1 MSKRIEYDKSDS
13 WSRWSIGIT
22 SSSEGNHSTFYLAL
36 GRHSWYIKV
45 PPIVKPKE
53 KWVDLSK
60 QDWATVNLDG
70 SKGYTDRI
78 KRDYGITISDEYIHV
93 HYGIQPGNWTSG
105 DPKNSDH
112 TKLFEIPWRM
122 TRRVRYSF
130 YRPDGTLFTNVYDIG
145 KRSRGCDFDAIR
157 EAETAVPKSKF
168 KFKDYDGI
176 DNLATCYLNEME
188 WKYGLGLWK
197 WIGYFRNPII
207 CRSLNIEFEKE
218 TGRGKSDWKGGT
230 MGTSTDIK
238 IGQSALSAFTKYGTE
253 EINGKYHGV
262 VNRGFTDIM
271 EVYEL

>member
-45 PPIVKPKE
+45 PQIVKPKE
-53 KWVDLSK
+53 KWIDLSK
-60 QDWATVNLDG
+60 QDWASVGKDG
-70 SKGYTDRI
+70 RKGYTDRI
-78 KRDYGITISDEYIHV
+78 KRDYGITISDEYVHV

-122 TRRVRYSF
+122 HRRVRYDF
-130 YRPDGTLFTNVYDIG
+130 YRPDDTLFTTVKEGI
-145 KRSRGCDFDAIR
+145 RLDFDAIR
-157 EAETAVPKSKF
+157 EAESTTPKSKF
-168 KFKDYDGI
+168 KFKDFDGEENVAI
-176 DNLATCYLNEME
+176 CHITEME
-188 WKYGLGLWK
+188 WHYGTGFWK
-197 WIGYFRNPII
+197 WIGYFRKPII

-218 TGRGKSDWKGGT
+218 TGRQKGSWKGGT

-238 IGQSALSAFTKYGTE
+238 IIQSALSAFTKYGTSE
-253 EINGKYHGV
+253 TREKYHGM
-262 VNRGFTDIM
+262 VNRGFTDIV